1 MHLYHWKST
10 KLAPFFA
17 IGCVNM
23 HLICWTKFTHF
34 SQFIFWN
41 ACFLFEFV
49 AQSAFILL
57 KHFFPSWLFAI
68 GFINTQLFRWK
79 SSSFAL
85 FLLQVI
91 EKLNIF
97 SMLFIYIFKCMICYV
112 NMKLFCLK
120 LAKLALLCDLFSQFF
135 ADDCFND
142 FEK

>member
-79 SSSFAL
+79 SSNFAF
-85 FLLQVI
+85 FLRMVV
-91 EKLNIF
+91 EKWN
-97 SMLFIYIFKCMICYV
+97 
-112 NMKLFCLK
+112 
-120 LAKLALLCDLFSQFF
+120 FF
-135 ADDCFND
+135 ADGVFEMQDQLWKYSIILSKISEIHIFLRLSYFTHILFFNCTI
-142 FEK
+142 FS